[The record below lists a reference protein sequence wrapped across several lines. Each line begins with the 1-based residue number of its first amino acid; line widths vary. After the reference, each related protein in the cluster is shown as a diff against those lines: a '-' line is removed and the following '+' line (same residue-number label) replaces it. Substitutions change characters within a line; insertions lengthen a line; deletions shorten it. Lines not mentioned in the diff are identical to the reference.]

1 MALYPNYYYVN
12 ASHYAKNVSWQLM
25 ENYLLTESR
34 ESIQILDSISKNT
47 VDRDLMY
54 YFKTIENEL
63 NDFNNSVLVNTHDEE
78 IIRFVNNSLDC
89 FYNTPSQGT
98 IAFTKCKLINNRM
111 YLIQLIRRKK
121 VIDIVVPYDYIYT
134 ESHYKIL

>member
-12 ASHYAKNVSWQLM
+12 AFHYVKNVSWQLM
-25 ENYLLTESR
+25 ENYLLTETR
-34 ESIQILDSISKNT
+34 ESIELFDSISKNT
-47 VDRDLMY
+47 IDRDLMY

-63 NDFNNSVLVNTHDEE
+63 NDFNHSVLVNTHDEE

-89 FYNTPSQGT
+89 LYNTSSQGA
-98 IAFTKCKLINNRM
+98 IAFTKCKLINDRI
-111 YLIQLIRRKK
+111 YLIQVIRRKK
-121 VIDIVVPYDYIYT
+121 VIDVVLPYDYIYT